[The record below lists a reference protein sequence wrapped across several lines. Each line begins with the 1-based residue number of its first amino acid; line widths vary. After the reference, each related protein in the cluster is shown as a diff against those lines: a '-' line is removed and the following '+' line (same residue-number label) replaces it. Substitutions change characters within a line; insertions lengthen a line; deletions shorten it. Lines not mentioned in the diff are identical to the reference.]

1 MTRQGCV
8 HTMFLLRLCSILRC
22 DARHDRTR
30 MWLGDGMH
38 ACTLCHSVGLHML
51 SQACPMHDVY
61 DVNVSAR
68 SSPSAGGLSSEK
80 SFDPDSAGFV
90 GDASLS
96 EKSYD
101 PDTAGFL
108 RSEKSSDVDDD
119 DKSFDASEDSFDPD
133 NVPDS
138 SEDGASATS
147 FDPERAAGGAMA
159 SERSF
164 DPDQNDGEH
173 DEQDLSG
180 FDDQQPRNVATISAE
195 VAQRAMANLNTAAN
209 AELQKLRKQ
218 VEELTKGNVLLKGA
232 LADAET
238 SKNKL
243 KESFEKIVT
252 EGTQRE
258 QDLAA
263 KLSDA
268 SSKCQQ
274 EEARARAR
282 EDELMTAH
290 AAAVAQQQA
299 ALDDALAQVKERETA
314 AEELSAALAQAQD
327 AAVAAAATA
336 AKGEA
341 ALVAEV
347 EALTQRA
354 AMREQE
360 VQEQKATFER
370 DRLAKD
376 GECARLQREL
386 DAGSQQ
392 YQSLLAS
399 VNQWVAW
406 RVALTAQVTEL
417 KAKQSELLTV
427 IDASIESK
435 LASATAQRDKSV
447 GSGYY
452 PLLVLVALLFFPV
465 PLSAPN

>member
-8 HTMFLLRLCSILRC
+8 HTMFLLRLCS
-22 DARHDRTR
+22 AH
-30 MWLGDGMH
+30 
-38 ACTLCHSVGLHML
+38 
-51 SQACPMHDVY
+51 PMHDMY
-61 DVNVSAR
+61 DVNVSAG
-68 SSPSAGGLSSEK
+68 SCPSTGGLSSEK

-108 RSEKSSDVDDD
+108 RSEKSYDVDDD

-133 NVPDS
+133 NVPD

-209 AELQKLRKQ
+209 AELQKLRKE
-218 VEELTKGNVLLKGA
+218 VEELTKRNVLLKGA

-238 SKNKL
+238 SKKKL
-243 KESFEKIVT
+243 KESFEKIVM

-263 KLSDA
+263 KLNDA

-299 ALDDALAQVKERETA
+299 ALDDAQAQLKEREAA

-327 AAVAAAATA
+327 AAVAAASTA

-347 EALTQRA
+347 EALKERA
-354 AMREQE
+354 AVREQE
-360 VQEQKATFER
+360 VQEQRAAFER
-370 DRLAKD
+370 DGLAKD

-406 RVALTAQVTEL
+406 RVALTGQVTEL

-447 GSGYY
+447 GSGY
-452 PLLVLVALLFFPV
+452 PLLVLVALPFFPV

>member
-8 HTMFLLRLCSILRC
+8 HTMFLLRLCS
-22 DARHDRTR
+22 AH
-30 MWLGDGMH
+30 
-38 ACTLCHSVGLHML
+38 
-51 SQACPMHDVY
+51 PMHDMY
-61 DVNVSAR
+61 DVNVSAG
-68 SSPSAGGLSSEK
+68 SCPSTGGLSSEK

-108 RSEKSSDVDDD
+108 RSEKSYDVDDD

-133 NVPDS
+133 NVPD

-209 AELQKLRKQ
+209 AELQKLRKE
-218 VEELTKGNVLLKGA
+218 VEELTKRNVLLKGA

-238 SKNKL
+238 SKKKL
-243 KESFEKIVT
+243 KESFEKIVM

-299 ALDDALAQVKERETA
+299 ALDDAQAQLKEREAA

-327 AAVAAAATA
+327 AAVAAASTA

-347 EALTQRA
+347 EALKERA
-354 AMREQE
+354 AVREQE
-360 VQEQKATFER
+360 VQEQRAAFER
-370 DRLAKD
+370 DGLAKD

-406 RVALTAQVTEL
+406 RVALTGQVTEL

-452 PLLVLVALLFFPV
+452 PLLVLVALPFFPV